1 MKNQSIIVLEDDPH
15 QSETLKENLQKAFP
29 NLGIVMLATEWEF
42 RDAIDRMDATEI
54 ACVILDAMVPWS
66 FPSENMPVPPK
77 EVQEG
82 GIYLAGKRCADLVF
96 RKFGAEVPIC
106 VRTVLNQTDAG
117 ISDKDHANFQQKAPN
132 NGELNKL
139 LGELMDMRNRSSE
152 EL

>member
-1 MKNQSIIVLEDDPH
+1 MKNQSIVVLEDDPH
-15 QSETLKENLQKAFP
+15 QSETLKEYLLKTCP

-82 GIYLAGKRCADLVF
+82 GIYLAGKRCADYIST
-96 RKFGAEVPIC
+96 KFGTNVPVY
-106 VRTVLNQTDAG
+106 VRSVLNQTDSG
-117 ISDKDHANFQQKAPN
+117 ISESDHAVFYQKSPSS
-132 NGELNKL
+132 GELTKIL
-139 LGELMDMRNRSSE
+139 QHLMT
-152 EL
+152 